1 MQVNY
6 ETKLP
11 YQQWK
16 GRKRIY
22 RKRDTIEKAF
32 RILKTEM
39 DIFPMRVRKELTIRG
54 MLFILFKSPIIKKAY
69 MRGMISSGLM
79 KKYSLEKV
87 ILELEKLHVVVDASG
102 NITEPERTRKQKD
115 ILEMIEKGSWW

>member
-1 MQVNY
+1 
-6 ETKLP
+6 
-11 YQQWK
+11 
-16 GRKRIY
+16 
-22 RKRDTIEKAF
+22 
-32 RILKTEM
+32 
-39 DIFPMRVRKELTIRG
+39 MRVRKELTIRG

-102 NITEPERTRKQKD
+102 NITEPERTRKQKA

>member
-6 ETKLP
+6 ETKLS

-16 GRKRIY
+16 GRKRIN
-22 RKRDTIEKAF
+22 RNRDSIEKAF
-32 RILKTEM
+32 RILKTDL

-54 MLFILFKSPIIKKAY
+54 MLFILFKSPIIKKAH
-69 MRGMISSGLM
+69 MRGMISSCLM

>member
-22 RKRDTIEKAF
+22 RNRDSIEKAF
-32 RILKTEM
+32 RILKTDL

-54 MLFILFKSPIIKKAY
+54 MLFILFKSPIIKKAH

-79 KKYSLEKV
+79 KKYSLEKM
-87 ILELEKLHVVVDASG
+87 ILELEKMHVVEDDRG
-102 NITEPERTRKQKD
+102 NITELERTRKQKD
-115 ILEMIEKGSWW
+115 ILDALEKVSWW